1 MIHPAILYKM
11 LGIPE
16 SAGEPTPYTLLGIT
30 PRECTPEI
38 IEQALAERK
47 KRLRQNIP
55 SPQFIPMVAVWEQ
68 ELDRAAA
75 VLADQRKRDSYNTQL
90 TTEARKPQAQQ
101 VRAQERLLVARVRE
115 TIQAAVNP
123 DGTLPETKRQDVA
136 NRLREL
142 GLPPHNIRS
151 LLAQLPTPAP
161 LVSGPTPQ
169 AKEYFHTAVDV
180 AINQGL
186 LTAEDEVK
194 LFDLATKLSI
204 PRSAAVE
211 IINNRLQARSARRGE
226 RDTGAAVANFAQ
238 RIRIVHPDGKAGA
251 AERGRL
257 IALGLSCGL
266 SESQALAAIDAT
278 LGPLPA
284 QSLFPGA
291 PPSPAPIPSAP
302 VDDEEVIRIL
312 MADVPEAGQSGVG
325 IWPFAMPA
333 AAGLFFVIMV
343 LATVTGLWKAP
354 QALLNSLLL
363 PSSTQTAPV
372 PPYTPPPTPPP
383 PAPTP
388 PVPVPPEPTPP
399 QPTPPQPTPPAPT
412 PPAPTPPVPTP
423 PVPPAPTPP
432 TPPES
437 TVPAP
442 PAKPTVAATRVR
454 SAYRASPTVEDL
466 LADTAMTLVGCCDR
480 AARFAGNAG
489 NPWSPELERLVN
501 TSDRVRTL
509 ANGVDFALPASTR
522 PPATTAPATTS
533 ATAPLAPADIDRLRR
548 DIAIPTNPTN
558 NMRNRAI
565 DTLRQADTPEAAA
578 ALRQALGERVGGR
591 RATDVQAAC
600 GILRAMESMQQPI
613 DLQDLVN
620 LIQQPDTHPIVAYD
634 IVQTLERKMG
644 LSTSINSG
652 LLPLRNTA
660 EQRQEASRWW
670 SAKLRLLSGSRSRS
684 TRPNPYS
691 RTTPTT
697 PVNPITMPGQIPGA
711 GTPATPQPGT
721 GTPPPA
727 APAAPPW
734 QPDPLP
740 LQLLAVSESYAR
752 QMAEGLK
759 GFRWNA
765 ATPAAGSPS
774 AGSGTLR
781 AGPNSADALLL
792 ALEASVSELSRLVR
806 EHKDAAS
813 YSGKA
818 DEILRQA
825 QARTLASETVLQKI
839 AVSIDT
845 QGRLLE
851 LLAQEVDPQGKHKT
865 ERDQVR
871 ADWLAAQAASATVLY
886 EIRDGCY
893 HNLALWD
900 VVLEGGQ

>member
-68 ELDRAAA
+68 EIERAAA
-75 VLADQRKRDSYNTQL
+75 ILSDQWKRDSYNTQL
-90 TTEARKPQAQQ
+90 ATEARKPQAQQ
-101 VRAQERLLVARVRE
+101 ARAQERLLVARVRE
-115 TIQAAVNP
+115 AIQAAVNP
-123 DGTLPETKRQDVA
+123 DGTLAETKRQDVA

-142 GLPPHNIRS
+142 GVPQHNIRS
-151 LLAQLPTPAP
+151 LLAQLPAPAP
-161 LVSGPTPQ
+161 LAGGPTPQ
-169 AKEYFHTAVDV
+169 AKEYFPTAVDV

-204 PRSAAVE
+204 PRNAAVE
-211 IINNRLQARSARRGE
+211 IINSRLQARSARRGE
-226 RDTGAAVANFAQ
+226 RNAGAAVANFAQ
-238 RIRIVHPDGKAGA
+238 RIRILHPDGKAGA
-251 AERGRL
+251 AERSRL
-257 IALGLSCGL
+257 IALGMSCGL
-266 SESQALAAIDAT
+266 SESQATAAINAA

-291 PPSPAPIPSAP
+291 PSSPVPIPTAP

-312 MADVPEAGQSGVG
+312 LADVPEAGQSVVG

-343 LATVTGLWKAP
+343 LATMTGLCKAP
-354 QALLNSLLL
+354 RALLKSLLL
-363 PSSTQTAPV
+363 PSTQTAQV
-372 PPYTPPPTPPP
+372 PPNTPPPTPPTT
-383 PAPTP
+383 PTP
-388 PVPVPPEPTPP
+388 PESVPPKPTPP
-399 QPTPPQPTPPAPT
+399 QPTPSAPTPPEPIT

-423 PVPPAPTPP
+423 PVPP
-432 TPPES
+432 
-437 TVPAP
+437 VPAP
-442 PAKPTVAATRVR
+442 PVKPTIAATRVR
-454 SAYRASPTVEDL
+454 SAYRSTPTVEDL

-480 AARFAGNAG
+480 AARFAGNAD
-489 NPWSPELERLVN
+489 NPWSPELEQMVN
-501 TSDRVRTL
+501 TSDRIRTL
-509 ANGVDFALPASTR
+509 ANGVDFSLPASTR
-522 PPATTAPATTS
+522 PPATTAPAATS
-533 ATAPLAPADIDRLRR
+533 VTAALAPADIEHLRHY
-548 DIAIPTNPTN
+548 IASPTN
-558 NMRNRAI
+558 NVRNRAI
-565 DTLRQADTPEAAA
+565 DALRQADSPQAAA
-578 ALRQALGERVGGR
+578 ALQQTLGERVGGR
-591 RATDVQAAC
+591 RPSDVQAAC
-600 GILRAMESMQQPI
+600 GILRAMESMQQPL
-613 DLQDLVN
+613 DLLAITRYITQCGMPV
-620 LIQQPDTHPIVAYD
+620 VAYE
-634 IVQTLERKMG
+634 IVQTLERKTRIT
-644 LSTSINSG
+644 TSIGAG
-652 LLPLRNTA
+652 LLPLRSTP
-660 EQRQEASRWW
+660 EQQQEAAGWW
-670 SAKLRLLSGSRSRS
+670 STRLRLLSQSA
-684 TRPNPYS
+684 RPNPYARAKS
-691 RTTPTT
+691 STT

-711 GTPATPQPGT
+711 GTPATPQPGM

-727 APAAPPW
+727 AQAAPPW

-740 LQLLAVSESYAR
+740 LQLIAVSENYAR
-752 QMAEGLK
+752 QMAEGL
-759 GFRWNA
+759 GSFRWNA
-765 ATPAAGSPS
+765 AVPAAGPS
-774 AGSGTLR
+774 SASSGSLR

-871 ADWLAAQAASATVLY
+871 ADWLATQAASATVLY

-900 VVLEGGQ
+900 VVLEGGR